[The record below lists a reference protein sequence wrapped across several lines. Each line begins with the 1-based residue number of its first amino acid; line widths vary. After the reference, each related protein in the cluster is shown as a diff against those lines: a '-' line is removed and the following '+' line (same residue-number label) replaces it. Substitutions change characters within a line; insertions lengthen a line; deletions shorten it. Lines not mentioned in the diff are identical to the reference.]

1 MSDLISRI
9 VNELHVDRDTAV
21 QGAGAIFS
29 VIKECV
35 GLRTIQMLKV
45 PFPELE
51 VWIDQHSGIEGYGAG
66 DYFIRDAEFSG
77 PAVDIIE
84 RATSSGVDLEEA
96 QRMFVIIYDAIQR
109 EAVEPVAKLV
119 AEKVPSPASLMT
131 PSKKKIRRFLTY

>member
-9 VNELHVDRDTAV
+9 VNELHVERDTAV

-29 VIKECV
+29 VIKERV

-51 VWIDQHSGIEGYGAG
+51 VWIDRHSGIEGYGAG

-84 RATSSGVDLEEA
+84 RATSSGVDLEDA

-109 EAVEPVAKLV
+109 EAVDPVAKLV
-119 AEKVPSPASLMT
+119 AEKVPSPSSLMT